1 MPLEAPRMSV
11 LVLTGSARRG
21 SFTRSLGEAV
31 AAALPDGDLAP
42 VLTALPYFDQDL
54 EAGGPAAVEALRAQV
69 AAADAVVV
77 ITPEYNGTIPGLLGN
92 AIDWLSRPYGKGA
105 LSGKPVLA
113 VAASPGA
120 VGGARAVVALRTV
133 LGNTGAQLVGPPH
146 TVDQVDQR
154 LESGPLQQLVAEIV
168 GLLDEA
174 DLAAAA

>member
-1 MPLEAPRMSV
+1 MTV
-11 LVLTGSARRG
+11 LVLTGSARTG
-21 SFTRSLGEAV
+21 SFTRALGSAL
-31 AAALPDGDLAP
+31 ADALPQGVLAP

-54 EAGGPAAVEALRAQV
+54 EVAGPAEVEALRAQV

-77 ITPEYNGTIPGLLGN
+77 VTPEYNGTIPGLLGN

-133 LGNTGAQLVGPPH
+133 LGNTGAQLVGPPV
-146 TVDQVDQR
+146 TVDEVHTR
-154 LESGPLQQLVAEIV
+154 LEGAPLQELVAEIDA
-168 GLLDEA
+168 LLEAA
-174 DLAAAA
+174 DLPAAA

>member
-1 MPLEAPRMSV
+1 MTV

-31 AAALPDGDLAP
+31 AAALPVGELAP

-54 EAGGPAAVEALRAQV
+54 EGAGPAAVEALRAQV

-92 AIDWLSRPYGKGA
+92 AIDWLSRPYGRGA

-133 LGNTGAQLVGPPH
+133 LGNTGAQLVGPPV
-146 TVDQVDQR
+146 TVDEVHTR
-154 LESGPLQQLVAEIV
+154 LEGTALDELVAEIV
-168 GLLDEA
+168 ALLEQA
-174 DLAAAA
+174 EVPAAA

>member
-1 MPLEAPRMSV
+1 MTV

-21 SFTRSLGEAV
+21 SYTRALGEAV
-31 AAALPDGDLAP
+31 ATALPDGELAP
-42 VLTALPYFDQDL
+42 VLTVLPYFDQDL
-54 EAGGPAAVEALRAQV
+54 EADGPAVVEALRAEV

-113 VAASPGA
+113 VAASPGG

-133 LGNTGAQLVGPPH
+133 LGNTGARLVGPPV
-146 TVDQVDQR
+146 TVDEVHTR
-154 LESGPLQQLVAEIV
+154 LEGAPLQQLVAEIV
-168 GLLDEA
+168 ALVTSAEDA
-174 DLAAAA
+174 LAAA

>member
-11 LVLTGSARRG
+11 LVITGSARTG
-21 SFTRSLGEAV
+21 SFTRTLGEAI
-31 AAALPDGDLAP
+31 AAALPAGELAP

-54 EAGGPAAVEALRAQV
+54 EGGGPAAVEELRAQV

-77 ITPEYNGTIPGLLGN
+77 VTPEYNGTIPGLLGN
-92 AIDWLSRPYGKGA
+92 AIDWLSRPYGQGV

-133 LGNTGAQLVGPPH
+133 LGNTGAVLVGPPV
-146 TVDQVDQR
+146 TVDEVHTR
-154 LESGPLQQLVAEIV
+154 LEGAPLQQLVAEIA
-168 GLLDEA
+168 GLLDAA
-174 DLAAAA
+174 DLRAAA